1 MAGENVG
8 VARLD
13 IIVSTETMQ
22 AEIEKAKRTVGAFGG
37 VAQDSFNKSTNA
49 SNRALDA
56 LTRFVLM
63 QGKSAEEQRLLRA
76 QLQGVPTDK
85 IEMLAAEM
93 RSAAAAARDVQD
105 SVNFERQR
113 VESQKLFQAAEYVKF
128 WNQQL
133 DAMEVQQAQTN
144 SQNVFLSQLN
154 QQAAAIGKTRVDLL
168 EMRAAEL
175 GVADAA
181 RPMITA
187 LRAQENA
194 LYGTSTQLNKYGLS
208 AKQVQFALRGVP
220 AQITDIFVSLQG
232 GQNPLTV
239 LLQQGGQLKDMF
251 GGIAPA
257 ASALG
262 GAFMKLINPITL
274 LVAGSAALFAAW
286 YQGDKESRNLE
297 TSLVK
302 VSARVGATVDDLA
315 MMSIALDENTNAT
328 RRASAAAV
336 SAVTSTGAFTADQ
349 IGLVSRAA
357 IQMQTITGQ
366 AIDDTIKEFQK
377 LAEDPVKAIE
387 DLNKSQGFLTYE
399 IYNTITALKDQ
410 GDELGAQQLAIETY
424 ANAVEERTGKIEE
437 NLGYLERAWRAVSS
451 TAKEAWDSMLDA
463 GRERTGAEKMQG
475 LFSQLQAA
483 QANLDKLKAQQ
494 AEGGNINAYT
504 RNLRAAAERQYRAQI
519 DTLRESIAKQS
530 QANTDALRETQQA
543 AENAR
548 AEEYAIDVAKTARQ
562 FADKETKK
570 TAEIAT
576 LTTKFESA
584 RRLLVLQ
591 GRTEEVEKLEAQFAD
606 AKEGIEKKYE
616 ERSRKKRER
625 RQAESPAVGIMER
638 LNDQIRLNEEAAKS
652 EDKLTASERLAVR
665 VQNDLLE
672 SGKKLTD
679 QERAAI
685 ELKLAE
691 LKVTGDR
698 AKAWAEEVKLKDEL
712 LRLTTELDAAES
724 VARQRANDEIAGME
738 LGDRAREQ
746 MAARLKIEREFVEA
760 VSKLRDKGYV
770 EESEGW
776 KRQVELLR
784 AHRDEMLGIEEN
796 YQERRSELEG
806 KWETGFRRALER
818 NREEAANTAAVS
830 ESLFSHTF
838 DALGEK
844 AVEFSR
850 TGKIAF
856 DDLAQHISEV
866 AIKLLTQ
873 RAIIALL
880 DYFFPQYGGGNA
892 AMQQGVKTGGNVKGF
907 AKGDSFSGS
916 PSLSAYSNQVVN
928 KPTPFFFA
936 KGAALGVMGEAG
948 DEAIMPLTRTSDGK
962 LGVNATGGAGGNV
975 VVNVF
980 GAPSEPEVQTK
991 KDDQGNMQ
999 IDVMFKQIEA
1009 SIAQGVAEGRSP
1021 VGTAMK
1027 RRYGLQEKA

>member
-49 SNRALDA
+49 TNRATDSLA
-56 LTRFVLM
+56 KFVLM

-85 IEMLAAEM
+85 IEMLAAEL
-93 RSAAAAARDVQD
+93 RSAASAAREVQD

-113 VESQKLFQAAEYVKF
+113 IESQKLFQAAEYVKF

-144 SQNVFLSQLN
+144 SQSAFLSQLN

-168 EMRAAEL
+168 EMKAAEL
-175 GVADAA
+175 GVAEAA

-220 AQITDIFVSLQG
+220 AQITDIFISLQG

-262 GAFMKLINPITL
+262 GALMKMINPITI
-274 LVAGSAALFAAW
+274 AAAALGTLAVAAFK
-286 YQGDKESRNLE
+286 GDQELRNYSKALIQ
-297 TSLVK
+297 TGARAGMTADDMASLAA
-302 VSARVGATVDDLA
+302 S
-315 MMSIALDENTNAT
+315 LDRTTIST
-328 RRASAAAV
+328 RSAAAE
-336 SAVTSTGAFTADQ
+336 AVTAAAGVGRFAGAELEKVARSALLMQETIGTA
-349 IGLVSRAA
+349 VE
-357 IQMQTITGQ
+357 
-366 AIDDTIKEFQK
+366 DTVKSFVK
-377 LAEDPVKAIE
+377 LADDPVKALVE
-387 DLNKSQGFLTYE
+387 LNKEQNFLTYE
-399 IYNTITALKDQ
+399 IYETVSALMEQ
-410 GDELGAQQLAIETY
+410 GDEMQAARVAIDAY
-424 ANAVEERTGKIEE
+424 ADAVENRTRDLAD
-437 NLGYLERAWRAVSS
+437 NLGYLEKAWKGIKLA
-451 TAKEAWDSMLDA
+451 AKDAWDAMLDI
-463 GRERTGAEKMQG
+463 GRPATVDETIAKYEQNI
-475 LFSQLQAA
+475 
-483 QANLDKLKAQQ
+483 ANLQETLSKLPADSR
-494 AEGGNINAYT
+494 NAGKV
-504 RNLRAAAERQYRAQI
+504 RNQIAAYRRDLQELASGRIDAAKKSGQEQLAAEANQYAIEISESARQY
-519 DTLRESIAKQS
+519 
-530 QANTDALRETQQA
+530 
-543 AENAR
+543 
-548 AEEYAIDVAKTARQ
+548 
-562 FADKETKK
+562 ADKETKK
-570 TAEIAT
+570 KAELAALEKKFNESS
-576 LTTKFESA
+576 LTFQ
-584 RRLLVLQ
+584 LQ
-591 GRTEEVEKLEAQFAD
+591 GRLDALEQLESDYAVAR
-606 AKEGIEKKYE
+606 EGIERKYD

-625 RQAESPAVGIMER
+625 RQAESPAVGILER
-638 LNDQIRLNEEAAKS
+638 LDDQIRLNEEAAKS

-672 SGKKLTD
+672 NGKKLTD

-724 VARQRANDEIAGME
+724 VARQRANDELAGMAM
-738 LGDRAREQ
+738 GDRERQ
-746 MAARLKIEREFVEA
+746 RMADRLKIERDYVDA
-760 VSKLRDKGYV
+760 VSKLRDKGYA

-776 KRQVELLR
+776 RRQVELLR
-784 AHRDEMLGIEEN
+784 QNRDKMLEIDDE
-796 YQERRSELEG
+796 YWQRRSELES
-806 KWETGFRRALER
+806 KWETGFRSALAR
-818 NREEAANTAAVS
+818 NREEAANTASVS
-830 ESLFSHTF
+830 ESLFSHMF
-838 DALGEK
+838 DTLGEK

-850 TGKIAF
+850 TGKLAF

-880 DYFFPQYGGGNA
+880 DYFFPQYGSAATKIGPVEKQPINFNADGGVYA
-892 AMQQGVKTGGNVKGF
+892 SK
-907 AKGDSFSGS
+907 
-916 PSLSAYSNQVVN
+916 SLSAYSNQIVN

-948 DEAIMPLTRTSDGK
+948 EEAIMPLTRTSDGK
-962 LGVNATGGAGGNV
+962 LGVQATGGAGGGV

-991 KDDQGNMQ
+991 QTQDGKLQ
-999 IDVMFKQIEA
+999 IDVMFKQIES

-1027 RRYGLQEKA
+1027 RRFGLTEKT